1 MYEKN
6 FIIKDWRNIDLSFGL
21 VYPNRY
27 QLGLSSYTIRLLY
40 FLINSN
46 KKIAC
51 ERIFLPKITKFP
63 AAKDNSSENQ
73 LRSLENRV
81 LPIDFD
87 ILGFS
92 LHFENDFKNVLWIL
106 EKSGIPI
113 NYEERRESLIN
124 KKHDYPLVIA
134 GGPAV
139 TSNPLPLSK
148 IFDIFFLGD
157 SEPNIIKFCINY
169 IKYKLENFEF
179 PQFLDEVKKIE
190 GIFIPSINNV
200 TKRAVLNNLDDSPIP
215 VFQLLSKT
223 IHQKKVFEENFLL
236 EVNRGCP
243 YQCKFCISSFHNFPF
258 RNRSFESIV
267 NAIEEGITNSKFE
280 KISLIGSCVSSH
292 PKFYEIC
299 RYILDKRLKFSV
311 PSIRLDHLTP
321 KIIKILEEGEI
332 KTITIA
338 PETGSESLR
347 YELGKKIPDEKIFEV
362 LKLLKHSKIKNVKFY
377 FLVGLPDENKEDI
390 DNIINLLRKIDEFG
404 FEKGALRINV
414 NPFVPKFNT
423 PYESKVYYYLS
434 ENLKKIQLIFQTLER
449 ELKNLA
455 SIKLKFQNFKDLVNK
470 ARLQTLISLG
480 DQNVAEVLSNYY
492 LNGANMGA
500 LRRAEKELDF
510 SIDEYFKRIQ
520 MGYKPWPLQNIKIKK
535 KKNN

>member
-6 FIIKDWRNIDLSFGL
+6 LIIKDWRNIDLSFGL
-21 VYPNRY
+21 VFPNQY

-46 KKIAC
+46 SNIAC
-51 ERIFLPKITKFP
+51 ERIFLPQNIKFP
-63 AAKDNSSENQ
+63 ASKDSSSEAQ
-73 LRSLENRV
+73 LRSIENKV

-92 LHFENDFKNVLWIL
+92 LHFENDFKNILWIL

-113 NYEERRESLIN
+113 NYEERRELLIN
-124 KKHDYPLVIA
+124 NRYEYPLVIA

-139 TSNPLPLSK
+139 TSNPLPLRK
-148 IFDIFFLGD
+148 VFDIFFLGD
-157 SEPNIIKFCINY
+157 SEPNIIRFCVNY

-179 PQFLDEVKKIE
+179 QQFLDEVKKIE
-190 GIFIPSINNV
+190 GIFIPSLNND

-215 VFQLLSKT
+215 VFQLLARTKD
-223 IHQKKVFEENFLL
+223 QKKVFEENFLL

-258 RNRSFESIV
+258 RNRSFESII
-267 NAIEEGITNSKFE
+267 NAIEEGITKSKFE

-299 RYILDKRLKFSV
+299 RFILDKKLKFSI

-362 LKLLKHSKIKNVKFY
+362 LKLLKYSKIKNVKFY

-390 DNIINLLRKIDEFG
+390 DSIINLLKRIDEFG
-404 FEKGALRINV
+404 FEKGSLRINV

-423 PYESKVYYYLS
+423 PYENKVNYYLS
-434 ENLKKIQLIFQTLER
+434 ENLKELELKFQTLER
-449 ELKNLA
+449 ELKYLP

-480 DQNVAEVLSNYY
+480 DQNVTEVLNLYY
-492 LNGANMGA
+492 SNGANMGA

-510 SIDEYFKRIQ
+510 SIDEYFKKIQ
-520 MGYKPWPLQNIKIKK
+520 MGYKPWSL
-535 KKNN
+535 